1 MFLDFIPSSINFLY
15 TWSTFFK
22 LILLV
27 LHTFFLDFQILEKK
41 VEQIC
46 HINHLWEGP
55 TLNLAKVQ
63 REDRIRE
70 NFSEMEI

>member
-1 MFLDFIPSSINFLY
+1 MAS
-15 TWSTFFK
+15 
-22 LILLV
+22 

-41 VEQIC
+41 VEQIW

-55 TLNLAKVQ
+55 TLNLVKVQ